1 MDLTNDELIETQ
13 KARGEYLIKVTKD
26 EAELI
31 EIYRKLTKVEQCIV
45 IREMKARDYLNHD

>member
-13 KARGEYLIKVTKD
+13 KARGEYLVKVTKD

>member
-13 KARGEYLIKVTKD
+13 KALGNYTIRVTKD

>member
-13 KARGEYLIKVTKD
+13 KALGNYTIKVTKD